1 MPFKKIR
8 AMNNWIFSLVLF
20 LLPLQGFSQ
29 PHWSKTFE
37 VFPASEQVW
46 QMAIMDGDIF
56 IGAITPCHSDFKACY
71 ILVFIDS
78 TGEILRTNILSDPE
92 YQFYPTSTP
101 GTSTSEDNYRLTLHS
116 DYFDDIYQSYMVYL
130 DKDELTIDSAD
141 AAPLISYDI
150 YRAIGHFVLSNACSI
165 EFGQEYEPATKR
177 SLTALHYRNK
187 HGARIWSRNIGEQFL
202 FNLCKSQLVEMTP
215 NKIAG
220 IAQGCSD
227 CEYPTMKPYVFAVD
241 TLGNMVFDIHLDTMI
256 AELNLG
262 EIPKIAAYD
271 DSTFVIAWYHNDWGG
286 HRRQPYLMR
295 LHESGTILWK
305 TALPNIHE
313 SQDNKV
319 IHDFIRTANGDY
331 IGVGERMS
339 IHVAPQL
346 SPGMVAWAFRMS
358 PEGEILWDRVF
369 HEPDVKFPSWQF
381 FSNVAEDDQ
390 GNLYFSGEVR
400 DSIVNEISNIPN
412 TNFWLV
418 KVGPDGCIEPGCTEQ
433 VILLPTE
440 ETFRILPEDY
450 LRVYP
455 NPVRDDLKVS
465 WKELPAGQAF
475 MSAHDIS
482 GRLLGT
488 WPVREA
494 TGTLSLDVRS
504 WPAGM
509 AFLSLRSAHWMTLP
523 VKVVVG
529 H

>member
-1 MPFKKIR
+1 MILF
-8 AMNNWIFSLVLF
+8 VLLF
-20 LLPLQGFSQ
+20 VTTKLIGQQ
-29 PHWSKTFE
+29 YWSKTFE
-37 VFPASEQVW
+37 VFPANEQVW
-46 QMAIMDGDIF
+46 QMTIMDGDIF
-56 IGAITPCHSDFKACY
+56 IGAIAPCHGDFKACY

-78 TGEILRTNILSDPE
+78 TGEILRTHILSDPE

-101 GTSTSEDNYRLTLHS
+101 GTSASEDSYRLTLHS

-241 TLGNMVFDIHLDTMI
+241 TLGDLVFDIHLDTMI

-262 EIPKIAAYD
+262 EIPKIAGFD
-271 DSTFVIAWYHNDWGG
+271 DSTVVIAWYHIDKNE
-286 HRRQPYLMR
+286 RRQPYLMR
-295 LHESGTILWK
+295 LHESGEILWK
-305 TALPNIHE
+305 TALPNLDPTLDMKIIN
-313 SQDNKV
+313 DL
-319 IHDFIRTANGDY
+319 IRTQNGDY
-331 IGVGERMS
+331 IGVGWR
-339 IHVAPQL
+339 VADQL
-346 SPGMVAWAFRMS
+346 YPNKGAFDIGWAFRMNA
-358 PEGEILWDRVF
+358 EGVILWDRIYY
-369 HEPDVKFPSWQF
+369 EPRVKFPAYQF
-381 FSNVAEDDQ
+381 FKNVVEDDE

-400 DSIVNEISNIPN
+400 DSIVGEISNIPN

-440 ETFRILPEDY
+440 ETFRILPENY
-450 LRVYP
+450 LSVYP
-455 NPVRDDLKVS
+455 NPVRDMLQVS
-465 WKELPAGQAF
+465 WEDLPVGAAF
-475 MSAHDIS
+475 LQVHDIS

-488 WPVREA
+488 WPVTYT
-494 TGTLSLDVRS
+494 TGTLSLDVRT
-504 WPAGM
+504 WPKGVV
-509 AFLSLRSAHWMTLP
+509 FLSLRSEHWMTLP
-523 VKVVVG
+523 VKVVRE
-529 H
+529 

>member
-8 AMNNWIFSLVLF
+8 AMNNWILSLVLF
-20 LLPLQGFSQ
+20 LLPFQGFSQ
-29 PHWSKTFE
+29 PYWSKTFE
-37 VFPASEQVW
+37 VFPANEQVW
-46 QMAIMDGDIF
+46 QMTIMDGDIF
-56 IGAITPCHSDFKACY
+56 IGAIAPCHGDFKACY

-78 TGEILRTNILSDPE
+78 TGEILRTHILSDPE

-101 GTSTSEDNYRLTLHS
+101 GTSASEDSYRLTLHS

-150 YRAIGHFVLSNACSI
+150 YRAIGHFFLSNACSI
-165 EFGQEYEPATKR
+165 EFGQEYKPATKR

-262 EIPKIAAYD
+262 EIPKIAGY
-271 DSTFVIAWYHNDWGG
+271 DSTSYVIAWYDNYDQAFI
-286 HRRQPYLMR
+286 RQPFVMR
-295 LHESGTILWK
+295 IHESGEMIWK
-305 TALPNIHE
+305 TVLPNIHE
-313 SQDNKV
+313 SQDNKI
-319 IHDFIRTANGDY
+319 IHDFIRTENGDY
-331 IGVGERMS
+331 IGVGERWAY
-339 IHVAPQL
+339 HVAPEL
-346 SPGMVAWAFRMS
+346 NATRLGWAFRMS
-358 PEGEILWDRVF
+358 SDGEILWDRVF

-381 FSNVAEDDQ
+381 FSNVAEDDE
-390 GNLYFSGEVR
+390 GILYFSGEVR

-418 KVGPDGCIEPGCTEQ
+418 KVGPDGCMEPGCSEQ

-440 ETFRILPEDY
+440 ETFRILPDDF
-450 LRVYP
+450 LHIYP
-455 NPVRDDLKVS
+455 NPVKDVIQISWEDLPSDKS
-465 WKELPAGQAF
+465 IL
-475 MSAHDIS
+475 SAHDIS
-482 GRLLGT
+482 GRLLGN
-488 WPVREA
+488 WPIEGA
-494 TGTLSLDVRS
+494 SHSLSLNIRS
-504 WPAGM
+504 WPAGIVL
-509 AFLSLRSAHWMTLP
+509 LSLRSANWMTLP
-523 VKVVVG
+523 KKVVVE
-529 H
+529 